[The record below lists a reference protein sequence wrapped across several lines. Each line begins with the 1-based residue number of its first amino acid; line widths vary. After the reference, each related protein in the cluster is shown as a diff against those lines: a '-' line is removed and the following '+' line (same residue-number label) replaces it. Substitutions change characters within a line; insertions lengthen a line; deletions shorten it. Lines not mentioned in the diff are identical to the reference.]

1 MAESPPSKSAMPLSH
16 VVAFGP
22 THLPKSG
29 SESSPCGAVTKCGH
43 IINPDSQ
50 NTLSST
56 PSAIQFPL
64 SAIHVSPLMDTCS
77 NCTGFVRDVADA
89 SGLMARMKK
98 KKLDV
103 GSIRVKDKS
112 RSGIVKTER
121 IRR

>member
-1 MAESPPSKSAMPLSH
+1 
-16 VVAFGP
+16 
-22 THLPKSG
+22 
-29 SESSPCGAVTKCGH
+29 
-43 IINPDSQ
+43 
-50 NTLSST
+50 
-56 PSAIQFPL
+56 
-64 SAIHVSPLMDTCS
+64 MDTCS